1 MNLIEPFLILLF
13 LVGLFFLSASIGAM
27 RRLHKHESKKTF
39 KLIAPFFFYRSLFLK
54 LFPKHEYEGILFS
67 AIVTQNVLR
76 IALLSSIFLFI
87 SRWEMQRWPLSAV
100 LLLILFLLIALFIVS
115 DYIPRIIGSNYPS
128 RILSSSALIISPY
141 LVVSLPLTY
150 LFIRASEALRNNLY
164 YDYLNEP
171 LGDAKHEIYE
181 ILQEAEISPKLSSHD
196 RKLIE
201 SVFHFQSRI
210 AREIMVPRIDM
221 FSLSST
227 LSIEQAAKL
236 LQDQGYSRVPIYKE
250 TIDTIIGVLMY
261 KDILAKYMEYREKG
275 NDPKIL
281 ETPIESIAKNV
292 MYAPETKKI
301 SNLLQEF
308 RKKQV
313 HLAIIVDEYGG
324 TEGIVTIE
332 DILEEI
338 VGDIEDEYD
347 EEADLFVPLHEGSWM
362 VDARMTILDAEEQ
375 FDIRIP
381 QEGDYDTLGGFL
393 FHRAGA
399 IPSKGFAIK
408 LDDVELEV
416 MKSNDRRVEK
426 LKIKKIT
433 PHPDT

>member
-1 MNLIEPFLILLF
+1 MSLIETSLALLF
-13 LVGLFFLSASIGAM
+13 FVGLFFLSASIGAM
-27 RRLHKHESKKTF
+27 RRLHKHESKKVF
-39 KLIAPFFFYRSLFLK
+39 KLLGPLFFYRTFFLK

-67 AIVTQNVLR
+67 AIVAQNVLR
-76 IALLSSIFLFI
+76 IALLSSIFLFAYGLGLE
-87 SRWEMQRWPLSAV
+87 SWPTTLI
-100 LLLILFLLIALFIVS
+100 ILFVFFLLVALFTIS
-115 DYIPRIIGSNYPS
+115 DYIPRIVGSNYPV
-128 RILSSSALIISPY
+128 RVLSFSSVITSPY
-141 LVVSLPLTY
+141 LLLCLPLTY
-150 LFIRASEALRNNLY
+150 LFIRTSETLRNNLY

-171 LGDAKHEIYE
+171 LGDVKHEIYE
-181 ILQEAEISPKLSSHD
+181 ILQEAEISPKLSGHD

-221 FSLSST
+221 FSLNSS
-227 LSIEQAAKL
+227 LSIEQAAKQ
-236 LQDQGYSRVPIYKE
+236 LQDQGYSRVPVYKE
-250 TIDTIIGVLMY
+250 TIDTIVGVLMY
-261 KDILAKYMEYREKG
+261 KDILAKYMEYQEKG
-275 NDPKIL
+275 NDLKIL
-281 ETPIESIAKNV
+281 EAPIESIVKNV

-347 EEADLFVPLHEGSWM
+347 EEADLFAPLHDGSWI

-375 FDIRIP
+375 FDIHIP
-381 QEGDYDTLGGFL
+381 QEGDYDTLGGYI
-393 FHRAGA
+393 FHRAGT
-399 IPSKGFAIK
+399 IPSKGFIIK

-416 MKSNDRRVEK
+416 VKSNDRKVEK
-426 LKIKKIT
+426 LKIKKIS
-433 PHPDT
+433 PH